1 MVEQYLMGRQ
11 IAERGWIVVIL
22 ADLVVGP
29 SDAGTVRNAMRQL
42 GIPIDGVHFRNH
54 LAYLEE
60 RGYVRI
66 EHRAIG
72 QVSNALLSITANGR
86 DLRAGIIEDAGVD
99 PDVGAL

>member
-11 IAERGWIVVIL
+11 LAERGWIVVIL
-22 ADLVVGP
+22 CDLVVGAA
-29 SDAGTVRNAMRQL
+29 DAGTVRNAMRQL

-54 LAYLEE
+54 LSYLEE

-66 EHRAIG
+66 DHHAIG
-72 QVSNALLSITANGR
+72 QVSNALLSITADGR
-86 DLRAGIIEDAGVD
+86 DLRSGIKQDAGVD